1 MKKQWDKWGIVLST
15 ACIIHCFAVVILP
28 LMLPAIEI
36 FVHSPWVH
44 RIFAVLV
51 ITTTPLAFIPGY
63 RSHGVRQV
71 LGMAVL
77 GLTMILSGVLIDGRV
92 AELISHSISIIGSLL
107 LVTAHVFN
115 IRYSRKFRPVKHVH
129 SHTENCCNH

>member
-28 LMLPAIEI
+28 LMLPAVEM

-44 RIFAVLV
+44 RIFAALV

-63 RSHGVRQV
+63 RSHGLKHV
-71 LGMAVL
+71 LALAVV
-77 GLTMILSGVLIDGRV
+77 GLVMILSGVFIDGHV
-92 AELISHSISIIGSLL
+92 SEWLSHATSIVGSLL
-107 LVTAHVFN
+107 LVSAHVFN
-115 IRYSRKFRPVKHVH
+115 IRYSRKFHPVRHKH
-129 SHTENCCNH
+129 SHAEKCC